1 MSGDGWGELGGP
13 TALTAIT
20 SASRRRHH
28 RLPDGNTVFGALLT
42 GANAVGLGL
51 VALILTTGNADAA
64 PPSAGLAA
72 TVPDLSPVEVQPARP
87 GAIATAAAP
96 GPPSPYAAHRRAS
109 AGADTATPQTA
120 VPAPPG
126 GGHEGDVRQHPGL
139 PLTPRRAPLP
149 DRACPSQG
157 TGPAARNTRPKSSR

>member
-109 AGADTATPQTA
+109 AGADTATPR
-120 VPAPPG
+120 PPS
-126 GGHEGDVRQHPGL
+126 P
-139 PLTPRRAPLP
+139 PLP
-149 DRACPSQG
+149 GVATKG
-157 TGPAARNTRPKSSR
+157 TSGSIPGSP